1 MITLTD
7 LSFNVWYDTTE
18 KKWRARVREL
28 PLKMEATADSPGDA
42 LGGVAHHAQE
52 LVEYLDPKQETF
64 STISALDW
72 ETALERAKVIP
83 NDVRNAI
90 KGKSLSALRDPELLE
105 QSANKVL
112 WSVEQSGFYPHKA
125 SFIEGF
131 IRGVAAALKA
141 EL

>member
-7 LSFNVWYDTTE
+7 LSFNVWYDSTE

-28 PLKMEATADSPGDA
+28 PLKMEVTADSPGEA

-52 LVEYLDPKQETF
+52 LVEYLDPKQGTF

-72 ETALERAKVIP
+72 ETALGRAKVTP

-90 KGKSLSALRDPELLE
+90 KDNSLSHLLDGDKIDRIAE
-105 QSANKVL
+105 ETNDNG
-112 WSVEQSGFYPHKA
+112 WSGIYREPFVDGFK
-125 SFIEGF
+125 
-131 IRGVAAALKA
+131 RGVAAALKA